1 MTWIYSK
8 VRDLLKSGNSSV
20 IITVLDKQGSASGDS
35 GTKMLVSEDLSTE
48 GSIGGGILEAMAVML
63 AAEAFEYK
71 NFVIKKAGPL
81 ISAEY
86 VGPEDKGEI
95 QYFERLAACIEE
107 KQNLVAVTRYRW
119 NGKLLREVLFEKD
132 YLKLDRG
139 FTKEGFRLEE
149 NIEELAVYQPI
160 FTEDRVFIFGAGYIG
175 QKLAGIT
182 SMLGFSTTV
191 IDERKEFAN
200 RDRFPDADDIIVVD
214 SFRNIGRCINID
226 PHSYIVIATRG
237 HVDDAAVL
245 GEMVGSGARY
255 IGMIGSR
262 KKRDEAY
269 EELMKQG
276 FTAGELEKV
285 HCPIGLDINA
295 VTPEDITVSIA
306 AELVMVRRE
315 GNG

>member
-8 VRDLLKSGNSSV
+8 VRDLLNSGNSAV
-20 IITVLDKQGSASGDS
+20 IITVLDKQGSASRDA
-35 GTKMLVSEDLSTE
+35 GTKMLVREDLSTE

-86 VGPEDKGEI
+86 IGPEDKGELE
-95 QYFERLAACIEE
+95 YFERLASCIEE
-107 KQNLVAVTRYRW
+107 KRTLVAVTRLKW
-119 NGKLLREVLFEKD
+119 NGSLQRELLFEED
-132 YLKLDRG
+132 YFRLEKG
-139 FTKEGFRLEE
+139 FSREGFRIEE
-149 NIEELAVYQPI
+149 NIEELVLYNPV
-160 FTEDRVFIFGAGYIG
+160 FTKDRVYIFGAGYIG

-182 SMLGFSTTV
+182 CMLGFSTVV

-200 RDRFPDADDIIVVD
+200 TERFPEADDIIVVD
-214 SFRNIGRCINID
+214 SFRNIGRYISID

-237 HVDDAAVL
+237 HIDDTAVL
-245 GEMVGSGARY
+245 GEMVRSGARY

-262 KKRDEAY
+262 KKKDEAY

-276 FTAGELEKV
+276 FTAEELEGV
-285 HCPIGLDINA
+285 RCPIGLDIKA

-315 GNG
+315 KNG

>member
-1 MTWIYSK
+1 MTWIYGK
-8 VRDLLKSGNSSV
+8 VRDILISGNSAV
-20 IITVLDKQGSASGDS
+20 IITVLDKQGSASRDA
-35 GTKMLVSEDLSTE
+35 GTKMLVKEDLSTE
-48 GSIGGGILEAMAVML
+48 GSVGGGILEAMAVML

-86 VGPEDKGEI
+86 VGPEDKGELE
-95 QYFERLAACIEE
+95 YFERLAGCIEE
-107 KQNLVAVTRYRW
+107 KRNLVAVTRYKW
-119 NGKLLREVLFEKD
+119 NGKLGREILFEED
-132 YLKLDRG
+132 YFRLDRG
-139 FTKEGFRLEE
+139 FSKESFRLEE
-149 NIEELAVYQPI
+149 NLEELAVYHPV

-200 RDRFPDADDIIVVD
+200 SERFPDADDIIVVD
-214 SFRNIGRCINID
+214 SFRNIGRNIAID

-237 HVDDAAVL
+237 HLDDKHVL
-245 GEMVGSGARY
+245 GEMVRSGARY

-262 KKRDEAY
+262 KKRDEDY

-276 FTAGELEKV
+276 FAAEELEKV

-295 VTPEDITVSIA
+295 VTPEDIAVSIA

>member
-8 VRDLLKSGNSSV
+8 VRDLLNAGSSAV
-20 IITVLDKQGSASGDS
+20 IITVLDKQGSASRDA
-35 GTKMLVSEDLSTE
+35 GTKMLVREDLSAE
-48 GSIGGGILEAMAVML
+48 GSIGGGMLEAMAVML
-63 AAEAFEYK
+63 AAEAFEHK

-86 VGPEDKGEI
+86 VGPEDKGELE
-95 QYFERLAACIEE
+95 YFERLSKCIEE
-107 KQNLVAVTRYRW
+107 KRNLVAVTRFKGHGRL
-119 NGKLLREVLFEKD
+119 KRELLFEED
-132 YLKLDRG
+132 YFRLDWG
-139 FTKEGFRLEE
+139 FSKEGFRLEE
-149 NIEELAVYQPI
+149 NVQELTLYHPV
-160 FTEDRVFIFGAGYIG
+160 FTEDRVYIFGAGYIG

-182 SMLGFSTTV
+182 SMLGFSTVV

-214 SFRNIGRCINID
+214 SFRNIGRYISIA

-237 HVDDAAVL
+237 HRDDTAVL
-245 GEMVGSGARY
+245 GEMVRSGAKY

-262 KKRDEAY
+262 NKRDEAY
-269 EELMKQG
+269 GELMKQG
-276 FTAGELEKV
+276 FTAKELQGV
-285 HCPIGLDINA
+285 RCPIGLDIKA